1 MPIVTA
7 YEDTPGGHDALV
19 LGAQLARLTGL
30 TAVVATVF
38 PTDGLGYSA
47 VARDPRWRDKA
58 EEVALARFG
67 RARTLIG
74 GTAVPE
80 FAPLGPGPAATV
92 LADYAEESGAAVLV
106 VGSAGGGLLGRLA
119 PGGTVQR
126 LLPAARCP
134 VAIAPRG
141 YRHAVTMQDSADT
154 VSADTGITMISV
166 AYDGTPEADRATV
179 LAVHLAGRTG
189 AALRFVVVAA
199 TEADVP
205 AATAIAHKGIAQA
218 PVEIDALTHVVVGGS
233 VGATLADL
241 PERTD
246 LLVVGSRG
254 YPMMRRILL
263 GGVAGVLVRSARYP
277 VIVVPAPEG

>member
-1 MPIVTA
+1 VPIVTA

-19 LGAQLARLTGL
+19 LGVQLARLTGL
-30 TAVVATVF
+30 TAVVATVH

-58 EEVALARFG
+58 EEIALARFG
-67 RARTLIG
+67 RARALLG
-74 GTAVPE
+74 GGADPE

-92 LADYAEESGAAVLV
+92 LAEYAEEVGAAVLV
-106 VGSAGGGLLGRLA
+106 VGSTGHGLLGRLA

-141 YRHAVTMQDSADT
+141 YRHT
-154 VSADTGITMISV
+154 ADTGVTVISI

-205 AATAIAHKGIAQA
+205 AATEIAHKGIAQA
-218 PVEIDALTHVVVGGS
+218 PVEIDALTDVVVGGS

-263 GGVAGVLVRSARYP
+263 GGVAGVLVRNARYP
-277 VIVVPAPEG
+277 VIVVPAPED

>member
-30 TAVVATVF
+30 TNVVATVH

-47 VARDPRWRDKA
+47 MARDPRWREKV
-58 EEVALARFG
+58 EEVARERFG
-67 RARTLIG
+67 RARELIG
-74 GTAVPE
+74 GAGGPGEPE

-92 LADYAEESGAAVLV
+92 LAEHAEEVGAAVLV
-106 VGSAGGGLLGRLA
+106 VGSTGGGLLGRLA

-126 LLPAARCP
+126 LLPSARCP

-141 YRHAVTMQDSADT
+141 YRHTAAQGVTVVT
-154 VSADTGITMISV
+154 V
-166 AYDGTPEADRATV
+166 AYDGTAEADRAAV

-189 AALRFVVVAA
+189 AALRFVVVASG
-199 TEADVP
+199 EDDVP
-205 AATAIAHKGIAQA
+205 AARVTAQQGLARA
-218 PVEIDALTHVVVGGS
+218 PVEIDALSDVVIGRS
-233 VGATLADL
+233 VAAGLADL

-246 LLVVGSRG
+246 VLVVGARG
-254 YPMMRRILL
+254 YPLMTRLLL
-263 GGVAGVLVRSARYP
+263 GGVAGVLVRTARYP
-277 VIVVPAPEG
+277 VIVVPPPGR

>member
-19 LGAQLARLTGL
+19 LGVQLARLTGL
-30 TAVVATVF
+30 TAVVATVY

-67 RARTLIG
+67 RARELIG
-74 GTAVPE
+74 GNALPE

-92 LADYAEESGAAVLV
+92 LAEYAEESGAAVLV
-106 VGSAGGGLLGRLA
+106 VGSTGGGLLGRLA
-119 PGGTVQR
+119 PGSTVHR

-141 YRHAVTMQDSADT
+141 YRHTAAQ
-154 VSADTGITMISV
+154 GITVITV

-189 AALRFVVVAA
+189 AALRFAVVAA
-199 TEADVP
+199 SEADVP
-205 AATAIAHKGIAQA
+205 AATEIAHKGIAQA
-218 PVEIDALTHVVVGGS
+218 PTEIDALTDVVVSRPGQS

-241 PERTD
+241 SERTD

-254 YPMMRRILL
+254 YPTMRRILL

-277 VIVVPAPEG
+277 VIVVPAPD